1 MDKQTTDMDQ
11 EHMDAITE
19 IKHIL
24 EESNNR
30 VNEAEELISELE
42 DRMEEITE
50 AEQNKEK
57 KILMR
62 RGL

>member
-1 MDKQTTDMDQ
+1 MDQ
-11 EHMDAITE
+11 EDMDVITE

-24 EESNNR
+24 EESSNR

-50 AEQNKEK
+50 AEKNKEK
-57 KILMR
+57 KEFKKMR
-62 RGL
+62 LGL

>member
-1 MDKQTTDMDQ
+1 MDV
-11 EHMDAITE
+11 ITE

-50 AEQNKEK
+50 AEKNKEK
-57 KILMR
+57 KEFKKMR
-62 RGL
+62 LGL

>member
-1 MDKQTTDMDQ
+1 MDQ
-11 EHMDAITE
+11 EHKDAITE

-62 RGL
+62 LGL